1 VCQLESEI
9 SAFLIRFGLIP
20 SVEAA
25 RCEPLAGGVS
35 SDILKVESPGGV
47 LVVKKALPK
56 LRVAQDWWVPT
67 SRNASEV
74 AWLQVAR
81 EIVPD
86 AVPKILAHDAEAG
99 LFAMEYL
106 SASTHPVWKTQLREG
121 IVNLAIAAEVGRRIG
136 AIHAATAHDAELAR
150 RFAND
155 ALFHSIRLEPY
166 LEATARVHRNL
177 AEPLL
182 ALSRTTLTTHIALVH
197 GDISPKNI
205 LVGPR
210 GPMFLDAECAWYGDP
225 AFDLAFCL
233 NHLLL
238 KCLWT
243 PHAASGFLAAFDR
256 LAKSYLAMVDWEAP
270 AAVEK
275 RTARLVPGLF
285 LARID
290 GKSPVEYVTEEGDKE
305 RVRRVARALIPV
317 PPIRLEEI
325 RTVWER
331 ELCSE

>member
-1 VCQLESEI
+1 VYPIENDI
-9 SAFLIRFGLIP
+9 SAFLIRSGLIP
-20 SVEAA
+20 SAEAT
-25 RCEPLAGGVS
+25 RFEPLGGGVS
-35 SDILKVESPGGV
+35 SDILKVESAWGM

-56 LRVAQDWWVPT
+56 LRVAQDWRVPT
-67 SRNASEV
+67 SRSASEV
-74 AWLQVAR
+74 SWLQVAR
-81 EIVPD
+81 EIVPS
-86 AVPKILAHDAEAG
+86 AVPRILAHDAEAG

-106 SASTHPVWKTQLREG
+106 SASTHPVWKAQLHEG

-136 AIHAATAHDAELAR
+136 AIHAATAHDATLAL

-182 ALSRTTLTTHIALVH
+182 ALSRTTLTTHVALVH
-197 GDISPKNI
+197 GDVSPKNI
-205 LVGPR
+205 LIGPR
-210 GPMFLDAECAWYGDP
+210 GPMFLDAECAWFGDP

-243 PHAASGFLAAFDR
+243 PHATQDFLAAFDQ
-256 LAKSYLAMVDWEAP
+256 LAESYLKMVHWEP
-270 AAVEK
+270 TPAVEK
-275 RTARLVPGLF
+275 RAARLLPGLF

-290 GKSPVEYVTEEGDKE
+290 GKSPVEYVIEEVDKE
-305 RVRRVARALIPV
+305 RVRRVAPPLISV
-317 PPIRLEEI
+317 PPTRLVEI

-331 ELCSE
+331 ELSQ

>member
-1 VCQLESEI
+1 VFIDKDI
-9 SAFLIRFGLIP
+9 SAFLVRFGLIP
-20 SVEAA
+20 SAGA
-25 RCEPLAGGVS
+25 TRFEPLAGGVS
-35 SDILKVESPGGV
+35 SDILKVESAWGV

-56 LRVAQDWWVPT
+56 LRVAQDWRVPT
-67 SRNASEV
+67 RRNASEA

-106 SASTHPVWKTQLREG
+106 SASTHPVWKEQLREG
-121 IVNLAIAAEVGRRIG
+121 IVNLAIAAEVGCRIG
-136 AIHAATAHDAELAR
+136 AIHAATAHDAELAH

-182 ALSRTTLTTHIALVH
+182 ALSRTTLTTHVALVH
-197 GDISPKNI
+197 GDVSPKNI
-205 LVGPR
+205 LIGPR
-210 GPMFLDAECAWYGDP
+210 GPMFLDAECAWFGDP
-225 AFDLAFCL
+225 SFDLAFCL

-243 PHAASGFLAAFDR
+243 PHAASDFLAAFDS
-256 LAKSYLAMVDWEAP
+256 LAKSYLAMVDWEPA

-275 RTARLVPGLF
+275 RAARLLPGLL

-290 GKSPVEYVTEEGDKE
+290 GKSPVEYVTEEAHKE
-305 RVRRVARALIPV
+305 RVRQVAAPLISV
-317 PPIRLEEI
+317 PPTRLVDV

-331 ELCSE
+331 ELWQ